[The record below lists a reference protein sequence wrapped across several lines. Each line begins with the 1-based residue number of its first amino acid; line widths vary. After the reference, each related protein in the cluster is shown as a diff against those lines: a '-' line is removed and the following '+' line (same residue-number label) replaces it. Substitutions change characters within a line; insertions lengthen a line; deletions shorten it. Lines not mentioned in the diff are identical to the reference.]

1 MKCPQDCETINGMQ
15 EKLGG
20 EMRRLGAS
28 LICALSLVGI
38 SLIPSLATSAESQAE
53 NATVSFG
60 QWLTDPPLDR
70 LLVPVPPAGT
80 GNHNEMIPNE
90 TTVVTSG
97 VDVAVN
103 FIIAGL
109 HNVQV
114 YDAGTQPEDIN
125 PNLVLTGGR
134 AGGGIIDD
142 PNKRIYRGLDPNL
155 PENPRDRVEVVR
167 FDRPGKYLVICGVR
181 AHFVNNAMFGFVT
194 VVPAPE
200 TK

>member
-1 MKCPQDCETINGMQ
+1 
-15 EKLGG
+15 
-20 EMRRLGAS
+20 MRRRLRAS

-38 SLIPSLATSAESQAE
+38 NLISSVAGAAESQHE
-53 NATVSFG
+53 NATISFG

-70 LLVPVPPAGT
+70 LLIPVPPAGT
-80 GNHNEMIPNE
+80 GNHHELIPNDS
-90 TTVVTSG
+90 TVVTSG
-97 VDVAVN
+97 IDVAVN

-114 YDAGTQPEDIN
+114 YDAGTQPGDIN
-125 PNLVLTGGR
+125 ADLVLTGGR

-167 FDRPGKYLVICGVR
+167 FDKPGTYLVICGVR
-181 AHFVNNAMFGFVT
+181 NHFVNDAMFGFVT
-194 VVPAPE
+194 VVSPPE

>member
-1 MKCPQDCETINGMQ
+1 
-15 EKLGG
+15 
-20 EMRRLGAS
+20 MRRLAAS
-28 LICALSLVGI
+28 LICALGLVGI
-38 SLIPSLATSAESQAE
+38 SLTPSLATSAESQRE
-53 NATVSFG
+53 NATISFG

-70 LLVPVPPAGT
+70 LLIPVPPAGT
-80 GNHNEMIPNE
+80 GNHHELIPNE
-90 TTVVTSG
+90 STVVTSG

-125 PNLVLTGGR
+125 ANLVLTGG
-134 AGGGIIDD
+134 AGGGIIND

-167 FDRPGKYLVICGVR
+167 FDKPGTYLVICGVR
-181 AHFVNNAMFGFVT
+181 NHFVNDGMFGFVT
-194 VVPAPE
+194 VVAPPQIN
-200 TK
+200 